1 MHKQSL
7 ASSAGKYHESVMVK
21 EVLESL
27 HISNKLH
34 FNKGSRIIDC
44 TLGTGGHT
52 EAIIKAG
59 GTVLGIE
66 ADPKML
72 DIAKKRLKSSA
83 KLVLGNFSD
92 IEQIT
97 KDNNFTKIDGIL
109 FDLGVSNLH
118 FKDDERGFSFSDGE
132 QDLDMRLNPEI
143 QGVKASDLLNVLD
156 QTQLTQ
162 LFEKVISHNESKRIA
177 GRIISVRP
185 INKVSELIKL
195 LQGLPHKT
203 KLNPATLPMLALRI
217 AVNSELD
224 NLNEVIPVAFDLLKK
239 GGKLLII
246 TFHSAEE
253 KILEKYINAR
263 TKIRIPSY
271 EEINKNIRS
280 RSAKLYVYTKN

>member
-1 MHKQSL
+1 
-7 ASSAGKYHESVMVK
+7 MVK

-27 HISNKLH
+27 HLSNRLH
-34 FNKGSRIIDC
+34 LKTGSQIIDA

-52 EAIIKAG
+52 EAIVKAG
-59 GTVLGIE
+59 GKVLGIE

-72 DIAKKRLKSSA
+72 DIAKKRIGPSKAEAS

-92 IEQIT
+92 IEQIA
-97 KDNNFTKIDGIL
+97 KSNNFTEVDGIL

-118 FKDDERGFSFSDGE
+118 FKDDERGFSFSDSE
-132 QDLDMRLNPEI
+132 QDLDMRLNPET
-143 QGVKASDLLNVLD
+143 QGVKASDLLNALD

-162 LFEKVISHNESKRIA
+162 LFGKVLSHNESKRIA
-177 GRIISVRP
+177 GRIMSVRP
-185 INKVSELIKL
+185 INKVSELINL
-195 LQGLPHKT
+195 LEGLPHKE

-224 NLNEVIPVAFDLLKK
+224 NLNEVIPIAIGLLKK
-239 GGKLLII
+239 SGKLLII
-246 TFHSAEE
+246 TFHSGEE
-253 KILEKYINAR
+253 KIVQKYMEKR

-271 EEINKNIRS
+271 EEINRNVRS